1 MKDLNIDFSYSVEEK
16 PLGTYG
22 ALYNSKKYLNEN
34 YFVLFGDV
42 ITNFDLKFGFKI
54 FETIKS
60 DFLIVSR
67 FSDHPDDSDLINVDV
82 DNKITKIYR
91 KKKSENTSP
100 LAITGL
106 FFGKKESLKK
116 YTKFDQ
122 PDIFKHYLKENLNNF
137 EIKSIISNSYIKD
150 LGTIERY
157 DKDSSFI
164 EEKLKP
170 PEKYIFLDRD
180 ETIID
185 NNENN
190 KIEKIKF
197 KEGVF
202 KALKDWQDKKYSI
215 FLVTNQ
221 PGVAKGFCS
230 VKEVKD
236 FHNKLQNLLID
247 NGLKPFDNIKFCPH
261 HPESGFENEIKKYK
275 ILCDCRKPLTGM
287 VDEILTEFNISQK
300 SDKFIFIGDTES
312 DYLLSKKFNADF
324 YLIKSKFTN
333 LSSPLLRE
341 LKVFTKIEDLVGKI

>member
-1 MKDLNIDFSYSVEEK
+1 M
-16 PLGTYG
+16 
-22 ALYNSKKYLNEN
+22 NEN

-42 ITNFDLKFGFKI
+42 VTNFDLKFGFKI

-67 FSDHPDDSDLINVDV
+67 FSDHTDDSDLINVDV

-106 FFGKKESLKK
+106 FFGKKFKKIQSLIN
-116 YTKFDQ
+116 Q
-122 PDIFKHYLKENLNNF
+122 IFLNIAKENLNNF

-150 LGTIERY
+150 LKTIERY

-190 KIEKIKF
+190 KIEKLNLR
-197 KEGVF
+197 
-202 KALKDWQDKKYSI
+202 KA
-215 FLVTNQ
+215 F
-221 PGVAKGFCS
+221 
-230 VKEVKD
+230 
-236 FHNKLQNLLID
+236 
-247 NGLKPFDNIKFCPH
+247 
-261 HPESGFENEIKKYK
+261 
-275 ILCDCRKPLTGM
+275 
-287 VDEILTEFNISQK
+287 
-300 SDKFIFIGDTES
+300 
-312 DYLLSKKFNADF
+312 SK
-324 YLIKSKFTN
+324 
-333 LSSPLLRE
+333 LLR
-341 LKVFTKIEDLVGKI
+341 TAR